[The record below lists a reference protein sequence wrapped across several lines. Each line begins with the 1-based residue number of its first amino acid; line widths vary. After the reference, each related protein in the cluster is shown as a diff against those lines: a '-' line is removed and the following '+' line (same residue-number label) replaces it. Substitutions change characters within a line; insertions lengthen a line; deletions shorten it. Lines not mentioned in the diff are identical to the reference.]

1 MHVPYL
7 VDVRVLMISIPG
19 NRRRFQD
26 IEKLFRNWSVSEIQ
40 KMKGSTYTIASDILA
55 AHMDPEYPSNHDI

>member
-19 NRRRFQD
+19 NRPRLQD
-26 IEKLFRNWSVSEIQ
+26 IEKLFQNWSVSEIQ
-40 KMKGSTYTIASDILA
+40 KTKGSTYPIASDILA
-55 AHMDPEYPSNHDI
+55 AHMDP

>member
-19 NRRRFQD
+19 NRPRFQD
-26 IEKLFRNWSVSEIQ
+26 IEKLFQNWSVSEIQ
-40 KMKGSTYTIASDILA
+40 ETKGSTYSIAGDILA
-55 AHMDPEYPSNHDI
+55 AHMDPEYPSDHDI